1 MKRGIEERRNEA
13 FICKPD
19 PGPPSPSEEVGV
31 KRLGALDVIHPDSAA
46 LRAEAPWGG
55 ARR

>member
-19 PGPPSPSEEVGV
+19 SGPPSPSEEVGM
-31 KRLGALDVIHPDSAA
+31 KGLGALDVLAVE
-46 LRAEAPWGG
+46 L
-55 ARR
+55 